1 MPEMITGL
9 VKRLGYDN
17 IDKRLLRQAV
27 THRSFTAEPE
37 NSIFKNN
44 ERLEF
49 LGDSVLGSVIADYL
63 YNNFP
68 NEQEGNLSKMKAVI
82 VSEESLAQ
90 GARELGLQDYL
101 ILASSEYNTG
111 GLEKDSILS
120 DAFEAVLAVIYL
132 TVGESEARKF
142 VLEYLNPIIEEAP
155 NLSINKDTKGL
166 LQEISQEKYKEIPE
180 YILVDEE
187 GPSNDKTFVYEVK
200 VQGITVGKGEG
211 KNKKSAQKSAAR
223 DAVENYFN
231 MDIYKS

>member
-9 VKRLGYDN
+9 CKRLGYDN

-49 LGDSVLGSVIADYL
+49 LGDSFLGSIIAEYL
-63 YNNFP
+63 FKKFP
-68 NEQEGNLSKMKAVI
+68 NEQEGNLSRMKAVI
-82 VSEESLAQ
+82 VSEESLAE
-90 GARELGLQDYL
+90 GARELGLGDYM
-101 ILASSEYNTG
+101 ILAGSEYNTG

-132 TVGESEARKF
+132 TVGESEARDF
-142 VLEYLNPIIEEAP
+142 VLKYLNKIIEEAP
-155 NLSINKDTKGL
+155 SQAINRDTKGL

-180 YILVDEE
+180 YVLVREE
-187 GPSNDKTFVYEVK
+187 GPSNDKTFVYDVK
-200 VQGITVGKGEG
+200 VQGAPVGRGEG
-211 KNKKSAQKSAAR
+211 KNKKSAQKAAAR
-223 DAVENYFN
+223 DAIENYFN
-231 MDIYKS
+231 LDII